1 MFSFGIKDIIDILIV
16 ALLLYTL
23 YKMMKESGTIS
34 IFTGVLA
41 FVGVWIVVTQILDM
55 RLIGSIMDKFMS
67 VGLLILVIL
76 FQDEIKR
83 FLVQLGSHKRWRFF
97 FNFFL
102 KHKDTGEKPYI
113 MPIVHACM
121 NMSKTKTAARWPLTL
136 MRFIRMYFCSTKTG
150 ALIVIE
156 QGVSLDNY
164 KNTGDT
170 INANVNARLI
180 ENIFFKNSPLHDG
193 AMIIADDR
201 IASAACILPV
211 SHNTRIPKSM
221 GLRHRSALGITE
233 VTDAL
238 AVVVSEETGNIS
250 LAHNGKITT
259 KISGKDLERM
269 LAQESID

>member
-121 NMSKTKTAARWPLTL
+121 NMSKTKT
-136 MRFIRMYFCSTKTG
+136 G

-193 AMIIADDR
+193 AMIISKKR
-201 IASAACILPV
+201 IKAAGCILPV
-211 SHNTRIPKSM
+211 SHDLNIPKEL
-221 GLRHRSALGITE
+221 GLRHRAAMGISQQS
-233 VTDAL
+233 DAH
-238 AVVVSEETGNIS
+238 AIIVSEETGGIS
-250 LAHNGKITT
+250 VAYRGQFYLRLNAEELESMLT
-259 KISGKDLERM
+259 KEN
-269 LAQESID
+269 

>member
-102 KHKDTGEKPYI
+102 KHKDTGEKPY
-113 MPIVHACM
+113 HAHRTCLYEYVQDK
-121 NMSKTKTAARWPLTL
+121 NRSPDSHRARS
-136 MRFIRMYFCSTKTG
+136 F
-150 ALIVIE
+150 
-156 QGVSLDNY
+156 
-164 KNTGDT
+164 
-170 INANVNARLI
+170 
-180 ENIFFKNSPLHDG
+180 
-193 AMIIADDR
+193 
-201 IASAACILPV
+201 
-211 SHNTRIPKSM
+211 TR
-221 GLRHRSALGITE
+221 
-233 VTDAL
+233 
-238 AVVVSEETGNIS
+238 
-250 LAHNGKITT
+250 
-259 KISGKDLERM
+259 
-269 LAQESID
+269 

>member
-121 NMSKTKTAARWPLTL
+121 NMSKTKT
-136 MRFIRMYFCSTKTG
+136 G

-170 INANVNARLI
+170 INAN
-180 ENIFFKNSPLHDG
+180 FKNSPLHDG